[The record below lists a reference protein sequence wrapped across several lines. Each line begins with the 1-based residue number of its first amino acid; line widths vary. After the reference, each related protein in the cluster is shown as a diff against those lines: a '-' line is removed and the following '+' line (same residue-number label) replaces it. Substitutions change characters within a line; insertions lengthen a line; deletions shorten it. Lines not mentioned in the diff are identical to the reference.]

1 MCITLGLIILL
12 IIFERVYKKEL
23 TKSFVVLY
31 IYGLI
36 LKMVYEIAIQY
47 KDYIFRVPYGVA
59 VPIGFPSRVGSDDNS
74 FYSVIKEEL

>member
-1 MCITLGLIILL
+1 MCITLALIILL

-36 LKMVYEIAIQY
+36 LKMVYEIAVQY
-47 KDYIFRVPYGVA
+47 Q
-59 VPIGFPSRVGSDDNS
+59 VGRNNDN
-74 FYSVIKEEL
+74 FYSQIKEEL

>member
-1 MCITLGLIILL
+1 MCITLALIILL
-12 IIFERVYKKEL
+12 IIFERVYKKQL

-36 LKMVYEIAIQY
+36 LKMIYEIAVQY
-47 KDYIFRVPYGVA
+47 KDYIFVA
-59 VPIGFPSRVGSDDNS
+59 VPIRNNDNS

>member
-1 MCITLGLIILL
+1 MCITLALIILL

-36 LKMVYEIAIQY
+36 LKMVYEIATQY
-47 KDYIFRVPYGVA
+47 KDYSFVA
-59 VPIGFPSRVGSDDNS
+59 GRNNDN
-74 FYSVIKEEL
+74 FYSVFKEEL

>member
-1 MCITLGLIILL
+1 MCITLALIILL

-47 KDYIFRVPYGVA
+47 KDYIFWVSYGV
-59 VPIGFPSRVGSDDNS
+59 GRNDNN
-74 FYSVIKEEL
+74 FYSVIREEL

>member
-1 MCITLGLIILL
+1 MCITLALIILL

-36 LKMVYEIAIQY
+36 LKMIYEIAVQY
-47 KDYIFRVPYGVA
+47 KDYIFVA